1 MKATAR
7 HASMR
12 PISLNYN
19 FTEYCPEFQYFRH
32 LLNTHPRMMLLAIDW
47 SVVGIKAGQFIL
59 SFSILIVLHELGHF
73 LPAKWFKC
81 RVEKFYLF
89 FNPWFSLF
97 KKKKGETEYGIGWIP
112 LGGYV
117 KIAGMIDESMDKEQ
131 MKQPAQ
137 PWEFRSKPAWQR
149 LIIMLGGVTVNILL
163 AILIFIMIL
172 WVWGKEYLP
181 PENATYGIAADS
193 LAQTA
198 GLRDGDVVL
207 KVGEQEL
214 EDIMRLRGEI
224 ILNEEANRFLVKRGD
239 SVVTVSYD
247 NDRLVKALNTR
258 EAAGFANIRIPFII
272 SKVTK
277 GSPAEKAG
285 LQRGDRIVGVGDQ
298 EALFYHEY
306 LARMKGN
313 GEKPVSLTILRGNDT
328 LSKTVTPDEDAL
340 IGVERAGLDSLGFV
354 TRTHQYGFLQ
364 AIPAGFTECWQ
375 TLGRYMTG
383 LKQLFTGKA
392 RASESL
398 GSVISIGSIFPNVW
412 NWQSFWALTAIFSI
426 ILAFM
431 NVLPIPGLDGGHAL
445 FTLAEIITGRKP
457 GEKFMEY
464 AQMVGMVLLLGLM
477 AYALGLD
484 IWRIFR

>member
-1 MKATAR
+1 MT
-7 HASMR
+7 
-12 PISLNYN
+12 
-19 FTEYCPEFQYFRH
+19 
-32 LLNTHPRMMLLAIDW
+32 LLAIDW

-117 KIAGMIDESMDKEQ
+117 KISGMIDESMDKEQ
-131 MKQPAQ
+131 MKLPPQS
-137 PWEFRSKPAWQR
+137 WEFRSKPAWQR

-163 AILIFIMIL
+163 AIFIFIMIL

-181 PENATYGIAADS
+181 PENAKYGIAADS
-193 LAQTA
+193 LARTA
-198 GLRDGDVVL
+198 GLQDGDIVL
-207 KVGEQEL
+207 KVGDVPL
-214 EDIMRLRGEI
+214 EDITRLRGEI
-224 ILNEEANRFLVKRGD
+224 ILNEEVNTLQVKRGD
-239 SVVTVSYD
+239 SIIPVKYD

-258 EAAGFANIRIPFII
+258 HAGGFASLRLPFYVA
-272 SKVTK
+272 SLAK
-277 GSPAEKAG
+277 GSGGDKAG
-285 LQRGDRIVGVGDQ
+285 LKKGDRIIGVDSIPTPYYN
-298 EALFYHEY
+298 EFTEL
-306 LARMKGN
+306 MKGKKD
-313 GEKPVSLTILRGNDT
+313 ETVKVTVLRNNDT
-328 LSKTVTPDEDAL
+328 LSVPVTLDEGK
-340 IGVERAGLDSLGFV
+340 IGAYAQGNIDSLGFD
-354 TRTHQYGFLQ
+354 TKIHSYTFLE

-375 TLGRYMTG
+375 TLGRYLTG
-383 LKQLFTGKA
+383 LRQLFSGKA
-392 RASESL
+392 KASESL
-398 GSVISIGSIFPNVW
+398 GSVISIGNIFPNQW
-412 NWQSFWALTAIFSI
+412 DWQSFWTLTAIFSI

-445 FTLAEIITGRKP
+445 FTLSEIITGRKP
-457 GEKFMEY
+457 GDKFMEY